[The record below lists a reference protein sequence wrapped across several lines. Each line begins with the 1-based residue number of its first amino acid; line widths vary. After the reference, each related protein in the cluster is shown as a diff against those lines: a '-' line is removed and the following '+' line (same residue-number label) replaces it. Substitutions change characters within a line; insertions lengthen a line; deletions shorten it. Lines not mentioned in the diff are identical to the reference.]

1 MLPEKFRYVFKL
13 NHSTIR
19 LKEALLI
26 LKDVKG
32 VGMVF
37 LDDSDVIRHKLV
49 KDVIDAYKNIENLE

>member
-1 MLPEKFRYVFKL
+1 MANIVAKNKNLIL
-13 NHSTIR
+13 SISG

-26 LKDVKG
+26 LKDVEG

-37 LDDSDVIRHKLV
+37 LDDNDVIRHKLV